1 MGLKERNRFSYLSR
15 GLTAGFGLVAL
26 AQAQGTVQ
34 IASHPNHVIVLVDA
48 GRAMEGSPARAASVV
63 LARKTLVEI
72 LNGRKKWAGLP
83 ALAANDLLTIHH
95 YGINRKLRG
104 VDVRRDYLRT
114 KLGLAR
120 LASSETIA
128 KALKPGAG
136 YDLTSLAWA
145 RPMALAD
152 AKVPPGTRVQRTYLV
167 ILSAPGTPDEV
178 AALRRT
184 NAASA
189 VRDLEAQVANR
200 YRIERRAGQEIRSG
214 AGKPVSMTVWEVKPK
229 AFEAAAGGADPTAS
243 VDVRWVHEGRRP
255 RGEVVVHPRAGTGE
269 LTGTVAVGKQRG
281 RVDASLPGQAL
292 RIPIDFEALPT
303 GETKGRLAVATV
315 RSVTDPWLGTARI
328 ETAFGRDVTFPVPL
342 TRRLVG
348 GLLTLLGVA
357 LIGAVVGSIGWI
369 LYQGKKG
376 RHFRIHVPGQGSW
389 IPLPLFSAERTI
401 QEPAFLPA
409 LPKGEALKIRLPS
422 PFFRR
427 LFFRDV
433 TLRLAADGGKLRWRG
448 VEGNEVPISA
458 FGKEA
463 IATWEEVATYGVA
476 AAVEIRRRDR
486 TARAEIEYPRLKVAR
501 LETHRTMK
509 YHVALD
515 LGSDSMAAY
524 FASDRESRMVPLQE
538 YAPLTVTNRRP
549 DFLRTPDGNG
559 EMKVS
564 PRLRSRIVLSSNQS
578 DPNLP
583 ESHATLDFW
592 DVSHAEPM
600 LQDGYRQSI
609 FDFWQPELTPP
620 LMNTTLPNPKVMF
633 QYGVEDA
640 FPAARTLSGEA
651 MHLTPE
657 VVASHLTVQVL
668 RNLVLRSGPL
678 KRIDPKEI
686 EVVLTVPNVYSVEH
700 ADNLRE
706 AVERMAGVGRVT
718 TISESDALAYYYL
731 AERRP
736 TVRVSQEE
744 EDPKIPSPV
753 TQILTIDV
761 GRGTTDLSLMQ
772 TQRVEGEE
780 RVWVRART
788 GRSSGGGELTYLF
801 VQFYEREIRRVFR
814 EHGELLAYRSEALS
828 REQTE
833 PPMSFLWLKNRALAD
848 ADPMY
853 GKAFYAMAELV
864 EEAKRAFGDH
874 YLFKTPASAQAHIT
888 TIVDALMRFTEYAF
902 IDVPGWKEG
911 KVAEIEQ
918 FRAHLVDALN
928 VNAQLGVGRGAS
940 LALSNGRSIKGEM
953 NGWWQR
959 TVAGIR
965 GSRRVAVAEPPTVR
979 ALPETDRTNLDWLA
993 RNVRDYVRKNVH
1005 HLLVELGT
1013 MVANQEDRA
1022 EFAQAE
1028 SLDEKVD
1035 VALRALV
1042 EPGRT
1047 HVVVGGQASQ
1057 FGPLKRA
1064 IYGLF
1069 RPMQGEELA
1078 ALTMLVGQDAKDA
1091 CCQGAVIYATSGH
1104 QPQNRDALHGS
1115 YGFIDIA
1122 RTEGAGVY
1130 PVDTRKLNDEGEDR
1144 VRTPTDVARY
1154 LVFTPGTFGGP
1165 DDEIDEAMLSRLGRF
1180 RGREYCV
1187 SYGRDEGDSIRRLR
1201 VDGDEVRLSTFG
1213 DLKDNI
1219 WKKVWPDQLP
1229 REPQS

>member
-1 MGLKERNRFSYLSR
+1 
-15 GLTAGFGLVAL
+15 
-26 AQAQGTVQ
+26 
-34 IASHPNHVIVLVDA
+34 VIVLVDA
-48 GRAMEGSPARAASVV
+48 GRAMEASPARAGSVS
-63 LARKTLVEI
+63 LARKTLVEV
-72 LNGRKKWAGLP
+72 LTGKQDWEGLP
-83 ALAANDLLTIHH
+83 SLGAKDLLTVHH
-95 YGINRKLRG
+95 YGLNRRLRG
-104 VDVRRDYLRT
+104 VDVRRDFVRT
-114 KLGLAR
+114 KLGLTR
-120 LASSETIA
+120 RASAATIA
-128 KALKPGAG
+128 KALKPGAA
-136 YDLTSLAWA
+136 YDLTSFSWGRA
-145 RPMALAD
+145 MGLAD
-152 AKVPPGTRVQRTYLV
+152 SKVPEGTRVQRTYLV
-167 ILSAPGTPDEV
+167 TLSVPDGPDDRPILERSVGSV
-178 AALRRT
+178 YRKQL
-184 NAASA
+184 
-189 VRDLEAQVANR
+189 RDLDAQINQR
-200 YRIERRAGQEIRSG
+200 YRFVRRETREIKAGE
-214 AGKPVSMTVWEVKPK
+214 KPVRVTVWEVIPK
-229 AFEAAAGGADPTAS
+229 AFEVLSRQGDDPTGA
-243 VDVRWVHEGRRP
+243 VETFWRREWGRP
-255 RGEVVVHPRAGTGE
+255 KAEVVVHPRSGVE
-269 LTGTVAVGKQRG
+269 AV
-281 RVDASLPGQAL
+281 
-292 RIPIDFEALPT
+292 
-303 GETKGRLAVATV
+303 VATV
-315 RSVTDPWLGTARI
+315 RVGKYVYRSEGRVARVPVTFDTLPNGAETARLDVATVSTVTDPWLGTARV
-328 ETAFGRDVTFPVPL
+328 ETAYTRTVTFPVPAL
-342 TRRLVG
+342 RRFLS
-348 GLLTLLGVA
+348 GLLWTFAGVVAAAFLAA
-357 LIGAVVGSIGWI
+357 LAW
-369 LYQGKKG
+369 LAREWRTG
-376 RHFRIHVPGQGSW
+376 RHFRVRIPGHGSW
-389 IPLPLFSAERTI
+389 MP
-401 QEPAFLPA
+401 LPA
-409 LPKGEALKIRLPS
+409 LAAQSKIRDRSTLAALPQTEA
-422 PFFRR
+422 FRIGLPAP
-427 LFFRDV
+427 LFRWLFYRNV
-433 TLRLAADGGKLRWRG
+433 TLSLTGEGGKLRWKG
-448 VEGNEVPISA
+448 FEGNEVPISA

-463 IATWEEVATYGVA
+463 IATWDEVATYGVA
-476 AAVEIRRRDR
+476 AAVEIRRRDGV
-486 TARAEIEYPRLKVAR
+486 TRAEVEYPRLQVAR

-549 DFLRTPDGNG
+549 DFLRTPDANG

-564 PRLRSRIVLSSNQS
+564 SRLRSRIVLSSNQS
-578 DPNLP
+578 DPNLS

-657 VVASHLTVQVL
+657 TVAGHLTVQVL
-668 RNLVLRSGPL
+668 RNLVLRASPL
-678 KRIDPKEI
+678 KRINPKDI
-686 EVVLTVPNVYSVEH
+686 EVILTVPNVYSVEH

-706 AVERMAGVGRVT
+706 TVERLAGVGRVT

-736 TVRVSQEE
+736 TVRVLSGGNEE
-744 EDPKIPSPV
+744 ESGAV

-864 EEAKRAFGDH
+864 EEVKRAFGEH
-874 YLFKTPASAQAHIT
+874 YLMKTPPAAQAHIQ

-902 IDVPGWKEG
+902 IDVPGWKDE

-918 FRAHLVDALN
+918 FRAHLYDALN
-928 VNAQLGVGRGAS
+928 VNAQLGAGRNNS
-940 LALSNGRSIKGEM
+940 LALSGGRSIKGEM

-965 GSRRVAVAEPPTVR
+965 GSRRVAVAEPPTVK
-979 ALPETDRTNLDWLA
+979 ALPETDRSNLDWLA
-993 RNVRDYVRKNVH
+993 RHMRDYVRKNVH

-1013 MVANQEDRA
+1013 MVANQEDKA

-1028 SLDEKVD
+1028 SLDEKVEI
-1035 VALRALV
+1035 ALRALV

-1069 RPMQGEELA
+1069 KPMQGEELA

-1115 YGFIDIA
+1115 YGFVDVA

-1144 VRTPTDVARY
+1144 VRTPSDVARY
-1154 LVFTPGTFGGP
+1154 LVFTPGTFGGA
-1165 DDEIDEAMLSRLGRF
+1165 DEEIDEAMLSRLGRF

-1187 SYGRDEGDSIRRLR
+1187 TYGRDEGEGIRKLR
-1201 VDGDEVRLSTFG
+1201 VDGEEVRLSTFG

>member
-1 MGLKERNRFSYLSR
+1 MS
-15 GLTAGFGLVAL
+15 
-26 AQAQGTVQ
+26 
-34 IASHPNHVIVLVDA
+34 
-48 GRAMEGSPARAASVV
+48 
-63 LARKTLVEI
+63 LARKTLVEV
-72 LNGRKKWAGLP
+72 LSGKRSWAGLP
-83 ALAANDLLTIHH
+83 ALTSEDLLTIHH
-95 YGINRKLRG
+95 YGIGRQLRG
-104 VDVRRDYLRT
+104 IDLRKDYLRT
-114 KLGLAR
+114 KIGLTRRAPV
-120 LASSETIA
+120 ETIA
-128 KALKPGAG
+128 KALKPGAA

-145 RPMALAD
+145 KSMALAD
-152 AKVPPGTRVQRTYLV
+152 AKVPAGTRVQRTYLV
-167 ILSAPGTPDEV
+167 LLSTPESPENASTLNRTST
-178 AALRRT
+178 AAEIRNLQ
-184 NAASA
+184 N
-189 VRDLEAQVANR
+189 QVAER
-200 YRIERRAGQEIRSG
+200 YRFEKREVHEIRAG
-214 AGKPVSMTVWEVKPK
+214 AKPATLTVWQVIPK
-229 AFEAAAGGADPTAS
+229 AFEVPSDKGGDPAGN
-243 VDVRWVHEGRRP
+243 VRVGWRREGNQP
-255 RGEVVVHPRAGTGE
+255 IAEVVVVPRPGMGELAGTVTA
-269 LTGTVAVGKQRG
+269 LNLRG
-281 RVDASLPGQAL
+281 RVDSASRGQAL
-292 RIPIDFEALPT
+292 RIPIEFPSLPQ
-303 GETKGRLAVATV
+303 GETPGRLAVATV
-315 RSVTDPWLGTARI
+315 RTVSDPWLGTARV
-328 ETAFGRDVTFPVPL
+328 ETTYGRSILFPVPT
-342 TRRLVG
+342 TRRILNVLVG
-348 GLLTLLGVA
+348 LLGFA
-357 LIGAVVGSIGWI
+357 LVSTLFGAVGWLI
-369 LYQGKKG
+369 YQGRKG
-376 RHFRIHVPGQGSW
+376 RHFGIHVPGQGAW
-389 IPLPLFSAERTI
+389 IPLANFQAIDVGYRDRSN
-401 QEPAFLPA
+401 LPA
-409 LPKGEALKIRLPS
+409 LPGTEALRIRLPV
-422 PFFRR
+422 PLFRR
-427 LFFRDV
+427 LFFHDA
-433 TLRLAADGGKLRWRG
+433 TLTLHAESGKLRWKG
-448 VEGNEVPISA
+448 IEGNEVPIST

-463 IATWEEVATYGVA
+463 IATWDEVATYGVA

-549 DFLRTPDGNG
+549 DFLRTPDGAG
-559 EMKVS
+559 ELKVS
-564 PRLRSRIVLSSNQS
+564 PRLRSRIVLSSNQA

-583 ESHATLDFW
+583 ESHASLDFW
-592 DVSHAEPM
+592 DVSQAEPM

-651 MHLTPE
+651 MNLTPE
-657 VVASHLTVQVL
+657 TVASHLTVQVL
-668 RNLVLRSGPL
+668 RNLVLRSSPL

-706 AVERMAGVGRVT
+706 AVERLAGVGRVT

-736 TVRVSQEE
+736 TVRVSKEAE
-744 EDPKIPSPV
+744 AENIPSPV

-864 EEAKRAFGDH
+864 EEVKRAFGEH
-874 YLFKTPASAQAHIT
+874 YLFTTPAPAQAHVT

-911 KVAEIEQ
+911 KVAEIEE
-918 FRAHLVDALN
+918 FRAHLFDALN
-928 VNAQLGVGRGAS
+928 VNAQLGVGRSAS

-1064 IYGLF
+1064 IYSLF

-1130 PVDTRKLNDEGEDR
+1130 PIDTRKLNDEGEDR

-1165 DDEIDEAMLSRLGRF
+1165 EDEIDEAMLSRLGRF

-1187 SYGRDEGDSIRRLR
+1187 TYGRDEGDSIRRLR

-1219 WKKVWPDQLP
+1219 WRKVWPDQLP

>member
-1 MGLKERNRFSYLSR
+1 MGFFARRRVLALLA
-15 GLTAGFGLVAL
+15 GLLCVVGNGE
-26 AQAQGTVQ
+26 AQTP
-34 IASHPNHVIVLVDA
+34 SHPNHVIVLVDA
-48 GRAMEGSPARAASVV
+48 GRAVERSSARAGSVS

-72 LNGRKKWAGLP
+72 LTGRRSWEGLP
-83 ALAANDLLTIHH
+83 SLASNDLLTIHH
-95 YGINRKLRG
+95 YGLNRRLRG
-104 VDVRRDYLRT
+104 VDVRRDFLRT

-120 LASSETIA
+120 HASAETIA
-128 KALKPGAG
+128 KALKPGAA
-136 YDLTSLAWA
+136 YDLTSWSWA
-145 RPMALAD
+145 RAMGLAD

-167 ILSAPGTPDEV
+167 LLSAPEGPDNGPILNRSV
-178 AALRRT
+178 AASYSRE
-184 NAASA
+184 
-189 VRDLEAQVANR
+189 VKDLNAQVDDR
-200 YRIERRAGQEIRSG
+200 YRFVRGETREVRAGP
-214 AGKPVSMTVWEVKPK
+214 AAKAVSLTVWEVIPR
-229 AFEAAAGGADPTAS
+229 AFDAVRAQGGSDPTAS
-243 VDVRWVHEGRRP
+243 VKVRWRREGIRP
-255 RGEVVVHPRAGTGE
+255 VAEVVVQPRAGAGE
-269 LTGTVAVGKQRG
+269 LAATVAVGKSER
-281 RVDASLPGQAL
+281 
-292 RIPIDFEALPT
+292 RIDPRTSGVPLHLAIAFDALPVR
-303 GETKGRLAVATV
+303 ETKGRLDVASV
-315 RSVTDPWLGTARI
+315 RTVTDLWLGTARV
-328 ETAFGRDVTFPVPL
+328 EKAFTREITFPVPM
-342 TRRLVG
+342 TRRLVA
-348 GLLTLLGVA
+348 GLLTFVMGLVGAALLGAAVW
-357 LIGAVVGSIGWI
+357 LIH
-369 LYQGKKG
+369 QGRTG
-376 RHFRIHVPGQGSW
+376 RHFGVRLPGHGSW
-389 IPLPLFSAERTI
+389 MPLPPLGGNATI
-401 QEPAFLPA
+401 RDTSSHPA
-409 LPKGEALKIRLPS
+409 LPRGEALRIQLPI
-422 PFFRR
+422 PFFRW
-427 LFFRDV
+427 LFYRDF
-433 TLRLAADGGKLRWRG
+433 TLSLSGEGGKLRWKG
-448 VEGNEVPISA
+448 FDGNEVPISA

-463 IATWEEVATYGVA
+463 IATWDEAATYGVA

-486 TARAEIEYPRLKVAR
+486 ATRAEIEYPRLNVAR

-549 DFLRTPDGNG
+549 DFLRTPDANG

-564 PRLRSRIVLSSNQS
+564 SRLRSRIVLSSNQS

-592 DVSHAEPM
+592 DVSQAEPM
-600 LQDGYRQSI
+600 LKDGYRQSI

-657 VVASHLTVQVL
+657 TVAGHLTVQVL
-668 RNLVLRSGPL
+668 RNLVLRAGPL
-678 KRIDPKEI
+678 KRIDPS
-686 EVVLTVPNVYSVEH
+686 EVEVILTVPNVYSVEH

-706 AVERMAGVGRVT
+706 TVERLAGVGRVT

-736 TVRVSQEE
+736 TVRVQAG
-744 EDPKIPSPV
+744 DDDAPSAI

-864 EEAKRAFGDH
+864 EEVKRAFGEH
-874 YLFKTPASAQAHIT
+874 YLMKTPASAQGHVQ

-918 FRAHLVDALN
+918 FRQHLVDALN
-928 VNAQLGVGRGAS
+928 VNAQLGVGRNAS
-940 LALSNGRSIKGEM
+940 LALSNGRSVKGEM

-965 GSRRVAVAEPPTVR
+965 GSRRIAVVEPPTVKS
-979 ALPETDRTNLDWLA
+979 LPETDRSNLDWLA

-1028 SLDEKVD
+1028 SLDEKVEI
-1035 VALRALV
+1035 ALRALV

-1069 RPMQGEELA
+1069 KPMQGEELA

-1115 YGFIDIA
+1115 YGFVDVA

-1130 PVDTRKLNDEGEDR
+1130 PIDTRKLNDEGEDR
-1144 VRTPTDVARY
+1144 VRTPSDVARY
-1154 LVFTPGTFGGP
+1154 LVFTPGTFGGS
-1165 DDEIDEAMLSRLGRF
+1165 DEEIDEAMLSRLGRF

-1187 SYGRDEGDSIRRLR
+1187 TYGRDEGDVIRRLR
-1201 VDGDEVRLSTFG
+1201 VDGEEVRLSTFG